1 MPKVKVFKNYN
12 SFRKAVA
19 DRIHKS
25 KHWLIPGY
33 MVSLGYMMKD
43 KVEDGLTISVAYRLK
58 PEVILTA
65 EDVEKVVQE
74 MSK

>member
-1 MPKVKVFKNYN
+1 MKVKVFKNYN

-25 KHWLIPGY
+25 KHWLILGY

-43 KVEDGLTISVAYRLK
+43 KIEDGLTISATYRLK
-58 PEVILTA
+58 PGVILTT

>member
-1 MPKVKVFKNYN
+1 MKVKVFKNYN

-25 KHWLIPGY
+25 KHWLITGY
-33 MVSLGYMMKD
+33 MISLGYMVK
-43 KVEDGLTISVAYRLK
+43 ESIEGGLNISVTYRLK

>member
-1 MPKVKVFKNYN
+1 MKVKVFKNYN

-25 KHWLIPGY
+25 KHWLILGY

-43 KVEDGLTISVAYRLK
+43 KIEDGLTISATYRLK
-58 PEVILTA
+58 PG
-65 EDVEKVVQE
+65 
-74 MSK
+74 

>member
-1 MPKVKVFKNYN
+1 MKVKVFKNYN

-25 KHWLIPGY
+25 KHWLITGY
-33 MVSLGYMMKD
+33 MVSLGYMVKESIEGGFN
-43 KVEDGLTISVAYRLK
+43 VSVTYRLK

>member
-1 MPKVKVFKNYN
+1 
-12 SFRKAVA
+12 VA

-25 KHWLIPGY
+25 KHWLILGY

-43 KVEDGLTISVAYRLK
+43 KIEDGLTISATYRLK
-58 PEVILTA
+58 PGVILTT

>member
-1 MPKVKVFKNYN
+1 MKVKVFKNYN

-25 KHWLIPGY
+25 KHWLITGY
-33 MVSLGYMMKD
+33 MVSLGYMVKESIEGGFN
-43 KVEDGLTISVAYRLK
+43 VSVIYRLK

>member
-1 MPKVKVFKNYN
+1 MKVKVFKNYN

-33 MVSLGYMMKD
+33 MVSLGYMTKI
-43 KVEDGLTISVAYRLK
+43 KIKGGLTISVTYQLK

-74 MSK
+74 MNK